1 MLVLTRREGESIR
14 IGDDIVVTIARMSH
28 FHGRPECRVRIA
40 APKSVH
46 IVRTE
51 LEGRDGDSSDG
62 HCGHKG
68 K

>member
-1 MLVLTRREGESIR
+1 MLTLTRREGESIR
-14 IGDDIVVTIARMSH
+14 IGDDIVVTITRMSH

-51 LEGRDGDSSDG
+51 LEGRDVDSSNG
-62 HCGHKG
+62 NGRHKS
-68 K
+68 

>member
-14 IGDDIVVTIARMSH
+14 IGRDIVVTIARMSH
-28 FHGRPECRVRIA
+28 FRGRPECRVRIA

-62 HCGHKG
+62 YGSHKG